1 MSENLARAESP
12 AEEPLAEPD
21 NARLWRWSLVAAMAG
36 FIDAGSIVATGVGA
50 LIWAS
55 EFGFGNTFVGV
66 LGAIGPNA
74 MAAGVGALV
83 GGWICDK
90 FGRKKIYAYDLLLY
104 MLGTLVIACAVDPV
118 TLTVGFVLTGLAV
131 GADIPASW
139 SLVTELS
146 PAQKRGRLG
155 SLSQVLWYAGPVTV
169 LLLGLW
175 LTQYGLLGIR
185 LMFGF
190 LFLVALATY
199 LMRRGVAESARW
211 KRMQAQEEARPEA
224 TRTIG
229 DDYRELF
236 SRRGVRPLL
245 MLLGVYGLWN
255 LFAGTNGFYLPFL
268 MQQYGQI
275 SEAASIGLQCLY
287 FGLTIVATLGV
298 FIPLVDRVNRRTL
311 FATGSLATL
320 AGALVLAVFSV
331 GPVTVTVYIIV
342 TGLAQGLGAQH
353 FFQLWSGEE
362 FPTRLRATAQ
372 GVVMGIVRLTLG
384 VWSFFV
390 PVISDATGSFRAVAV
405 TLSAFLLA
413 SSVVGIVWGRNRRGQ
428 TLEEIEHLQ
437 GWSTDHT
444 PVDES
449 QVLGTGRVG

>member
-1 MSENLARAESP
+1 MSQTQDGPAP
-12 AEEPLAEPD
+12 AEDPTGTEPT
-21 NARLWRWSLVAAMAG
+21 NAQLWRWSFVAAMAG

-50 LIWAS
+50 LVWAGA
-55 EFGFGNTFVGV
+55 FGFGDTYVGV

-90 FGRKKIYAYDLLLY
+90 YGRKKIYAYDLLLY
-104 MLGTLVIACAVDPV
+104 MLGTLVIAFAFDQVS
-118 TLTVGFVLTGLAV
+118 LSVGFVLVGLAV

-175 LTQYGLLGIR
+175 LTQYGLTGIR
-185 LMFGF
+185 LLFGF

-199 LMRRGVAESARW
+199 IMRQGIAESARW
-211 KRMQAQEEARPEA
+211 KHMHAGQQAGKTR

-229 DDYRELF
+229 DDYRELL
-236 SRRGVRPLL
+236 SKQGLRPLL
-245 MLLGVYGLWN
+245 MLLGVYGFWN

-268 MQQYGQI
+268 MQQYGSL

-287 FGLTIVATLGV
+287 FGLTIAATLCV
-298 FIPLVDRVNRRTL
+298 FVPLIDRVNRRVL
-311 FATGSLATL
+311 FAAGSLATL
-320 AGALVLAVFSV
+320 LGALMLAVFAVS
-331 GPVTVTVYIIV
+331 PATVTAYIII

-372 GVVMGIVRLTLG
+372 GCVMGVVRLTLG

-390 PVISDATGSFRAVAV
+390 PVIAAATGSFQAVAV
-405 TLSAFLLA
+405 ILSGFLLI
-413 SSVVGIVWGRNRRGQ
+413 STVIGVVWGRNLRGE
-428 TLEEIEHLQ
+428 TLEQIEADS
-437 GWSTDHT
+437 GWSSDAT
-444 PVDES
+444 PFDEK
-449 QVLGTGRVG
+449 QALRAERGG

>member
-1 MSENLARAESP
+1 MAESYDGSASGP
-12 AEEPLAEPD
+12 S
-21 NARLWRWSLVAAMAG
+21 NAQLWRWSFVAAMAG

-50 LIWAS
+50 LVWAS
-55 EFGFGNTFVGV
+55 AFGFGDTYVGV

-104 MLGTLVIACAVDPV
+104 MLGALVIAFSVDQV
-118 TLTVGFVLTGLAV
+118 SLTVGFILIGLAV

-139 SLVTELS
+139 SLVTELA
-146 PAQKRGRLG
+146 PARKRGRLG

-175 LTQYGLLGIR
+175 LTQYGLLGVR

-199 LMRRGVAESARW
+199 IMRQGIAESARW
-211 KRMQAQEEARPEA
+211 KHMHRDEQSRSVAR
-224 TRTIG
+224 RTIG
-229 DDYRELF
+229 EDYRELL
-236 SRRGVRPLL
+236 SRRGMRPLL
-245 MLLGVYGLWN
+245 VLLGVYGFWN
-255 LFAGTNGFYLPFL
+255 LFAGTNGFYLPLFL
-268 MQQYGQI
+268 QEYGSL
-275 SEAASIGLQCLY
+275 SEAASIGMQCLY
-287 FGLTIVATLGV
+287 FGLTIAATA
-298 FIPLVDRVNRRTL
+298 FIFVPLVDRVDRRVL
-311 FATGSLATL
+311 FAVGSLSTL
-320 AGALVLAVFSV
+320 AGALLLAVFSV
-331 GPVTVTVYIIV
+331 SPVLVTAYIVI

-372 GVVMGIVRLTLG
+372 GVVMGVVRLTLG

-390 PVISDATGSFRAVAV
+390 PVIAAATGSFQAVAV
-405 TLSAFLLA
+405 ILSAFLLV
-413 SSVVGIVWGRNRRGQ
+413 SSVIGIVWGRNQRGK
-428 TLEEIEHLQ
+428 TLEEIEVEQ
-437 GWSTDHT
+437 GWTSEGARF
-444 PVDES
+444 DEEEA
-449 QVLGTGRVG
+449 LREAAANR

>member
-1 MSENLARAESP
+1 MAESYDGSASGP
-12 AEEPLAEPD
+12 S
-21 NARLWRWSLVAAMAG
+21 NAQLWRWSFVAAMAG

-50 LIWAS
+50 LVWAS
-55 EFGFGNTFVGV
+55 AFGFGDTYVGV

-104 MLGTLVIACAVDPV
+104 MLGALVIAFSVDQV
-118 TLTVGFVLTGLAV
+118 SLTVGFILIGLAV

-139 SLVTELS
+139 SLVTELA
-146 PAQKRGRLG
+146 PARKRGRLG

-175 LTQYGLLGIR
+175 LTQYGLLGVR

-199 LMRRGVAESARW
+199 IMRQGIAESARW
-211 KRMQAQEEARPEA
+211 KHMHRDEQSRSVAR
-224 TRTIG
+224 RTIG
-229 DDYRELF
+229 EDYRELL
-236 SRRGVRPLL
+236 SRRGMRPLL
-245 MLLGVYGLWN
+245 VLLGVYGFWN
-255 LFAGTNGFYLPFL
+255 LFAGTNGFYLPLFL
-268 MQQYGQI
+268 QEYGSL
-275 SEAASIGLQCLY
+275 SEAASIGMQCLY
-287 FGLTIVATLGV
+287 FGLTIAATA
-298 FIPLVDRVNRRTL
+298 FIFVPLVDRVDRRVL
-311 FATGSLATL
+311 FAVGSLSTL
-320 AGALVLAVFSV
+320 AGALLLAVFSV
-331 GPVTVTVYIIV
+331 SPVLVTAYIVI

-372 GVVMGIVRLTLG
+372 GVVMGVVRLTLG

-390 PVISDATGSFRAVAV
+390 PVIAAATGSFQAVAV
-405 TLSAFLLA
+405 ILSAFLLV
-413 SSVVGIVWGRNRRGQ
+413 SSVIGIVWGRNQRGK
-428 TLEEIEHLQ
+428 TLEEIEVEQ
-437 GWSTDHT
+437 GWTSEG
-444 PVDES
+444 VRFDEEEA
-449 QVLGTGRVG
+449 LREAAANR

>member
-1 MSENLARAESP
+1 MSIAHDGTTSGSP
-12 AEEPLAEPD
+12 PGGGPS
-21 NARLWRWSLVAAMAG
+21 NAQLWRWSFVAAMAG
-36 FIDAGSIVATGVGA
+36 FIDAGSIVATGVGS
-50 LIWAS
+50 LVWAS
-55 EFGFGNTFVGV
+55 SFGFGDTYVGV

-90 FGRKKIYAYDLLLY
+90 YGRKKIYAYDLLLY
-104 MLGTLVIACAVDPV
+104 MLGTLVIAFSFDQVS
-118 TLTVGFVLTGLAV
+118 LSLGFILTGLAV

-175 LTQYGLLGIR
+175 LTQYGLTGVR

-199 LMRRGVAESARW
+199 IMRQGIAESARW
-211 KRMQAQEEARPEA
+211 KHMHLDQQTRA
-224 TRTIG
+224 TRQRTIR

-236 SRRGVRPLL
+236 SHLGRRPLL
-245 MLLGVYGLWN
+245 MLLGVYGFWN
-255 LFAGTNGFYLPFL
+255 LFAGTNGFYLPLFL
-268 MQQYGQI
+268 QEYGSL
-275 SEAASIGLQCLY
+275 SEAASIGMQCLY
-287 FGLTIVATLGV
+287 FGLTIAATLCV
-298 FIPLVDRVNRRTL
+298 FIPLVDRVDRRVL
-311 FATGSLATL
+311 FAVGSLSTL
-320 AGALVLAVFSV
+320 LGAALLAAFSV
-331 GPVTVTVYIIV
+331 TPTLVTAYIVI

-372 GVVMGIVRLTLG
+372 GFVMGVVRLTLG

-390 PVISDATGSFRAVAV
+390 PVISAATGSFQAVAV
-405 TLSAFLLA
+405 ILSGFLII
-413 SSVVGIVWGRNRRGQ
+413 SSVIGIVWGRNRRGK
-428 TLEEIEHLQ
+428 TLEEIEIEQ
-437 GWSTDHT
+437 GWSSEGM
-444 PVDES
+444 PFDET
-449 QVLGTGRVG
+449 QVLREAASR

>member
-1 MSENLARAESP
+1 MAESYDGSASGP
-12 AEEPLAEPD
+12 S
-21 NARLWRWSLVAAMAG
+21 NAQLWRWSFVAAMAG

-50 LIWAS
+50 LVWAS
-55 EFGFGNTFVGV
+55 EFGFGDTYVGV

-104 MLGTLVIACAVDPV
+104 MLGALVIAFSVDQV
-118 TLTVGFVLTGLAV
+118 SLTVGFVLIGLAV

-139 SLVTELS
+139 SLVTELA
-146 PAQKRGRLG
+146 PARKRGRLG

-175 LTQYGLLGIR
+175 LTQYGLLGVR

-199 LMRRGVAESARW
+199 IMRQGIAESARW
-211 KRMQAQEEARPEA
+211 KHMHRDEQSRSVAR
-224 TRTIG
+224 RTIG
-229 DDYRELF
+229 DDYRELL
-236 SRRGVRPLL
+236 SRRGMRPLL
-245 MLLGVYGLWN
+245 MLLGVYGFWN
-255 LFAGTNGFYLPFL
+255 LFAGTNGFYLPLFL
-268 MQQYGQI
+268 QEYGSL
-275 SEAASIGLQCLY
+275 SEAASIGMQCLY
-287 FGLTIVATLGV
+287 FGLTIVATAFV
-298 FIPLVDRVNRRTL
+298 FIPLVDRVDRRVL
-311 FATGSLATL
+311 FAVGSLSTL
-320 AGALVLAVFSV
+320 AGALLLAMFSV
-331 GPVTVTVYIIV
+331 SPVLVTAYIVI

-372 GVVMGIVRLTLG
+372 GVVMGVVRLTLG

-390 PVISDATGSFRAVAV
+390 PVIAAATGSFQAVAV
-405 TLSAFLLA
+405 ILSAFLLV
-413 SSVVGIVWGRNRRGQ
+413 SSVIGIVWSRNQRGK
-428 TLEEIEHLQ
+428 TLEEIEVEQ
-437 GWSTDHT
+437 GWASEGARF
-444 PVDES
+444 DEEEA
-449 QVLGTGRVG
+449 LHEAAANR

>member
-1 MSENLARAESP
+1 MAESYDGSASGP
-12 AEEPLAEPD
+12 S
-21 NARLWRWSLVAAMAG
+21 NAQLWRWSFVAAMAG

-50 LIWAS
+50 LVWAS
-55 EFGFGNTFVGV
+55 EFGFGDTYVGV

-104 MLGTLVIACAVDPV
+104 MLGALVIAFSVDQV
-118 TLTVGFVLTGLAV
+118 SLTVGFVLIGLAV

-139 SLVTELS
+139 SLVTELA
-146 PAQKRGRLG
+146 PARKRGRLG

-175 LTQYGLLGIR
+175 LTQYGLLGVR

-199 LMRRGVAESARW
+199 IMRQGIAESARW
-211 KRMQAQEEARPEA
+211 KHMHRDEQSRSVARRA
-224 TRTIG
+224 IG
-229 DDYRELF
+229 DDYRELL
-236 SRRGVRPLL
+236 SRRGMRPLL
-245 MLLGVYGLWN
+245 MLLGVYGFWN
-255 LFAGTNGFYLPFL
+255 LFAGTNGFYLPLFL
-268 MQQYGQI
+268 QEYGSL
-275 SEAASIGLQCLY
+275 SEAASIGMQCLY
-287 FGLTIVATLGV
+287 FGLTIVATAFV
-298 FIPLVDRVNRRTL
+298 FIPLVDRVDRRVL
-311 FATGSLATL
+311 FAFGSLSTL
-320 AGALVLAVFSV
+320 AGALLLAMFSV
-331 GPVTVTVYIIV
+331 SPVLVTAYIVI

-372 GVVMGIVRLTLG
+372 GVVMGVVRLTLG

-390 PVISDATGSFRAVAV
+390 PVIAAATGSFQVVAV
-405 TLSAFLLA
+405 ILSAFLLV
-413 SSVVGIVWGRNRRGQ
+413 SSVIGIVWSRNQRGK
-428 TLEEIEHLQ
+428 TLEEIEVEQ
-437 GWSTDHT
+437 GWASEGARF
-444 PVDES
+444 DEEEA
-449 QVLGTGRVG
+449 LREAAANR

>member
-1 MSENLARAESP
+1 MAESYDGSASGP
-12 AEEPLAEPD
+12 S
-21 NARLWRWSLVAAMAG
+21 NAQLWRWSLVAAMAG

-50 LIWAS
+50 LVWAS
-55 EFGFGNTFVGV
+55 AFGFGDTYVGV

-104 MLGTLVIACAVDPV
+104 MLGALVIAFSVDQV
-118 TLTVGFVLTGLAV
+118 SLTVGFVLIGLAV

-139 SLVTELS
+139 SLVTELA
-146 PAQKRGRLG
+146 PARKRGRLG

-175 LTQYGLLGIR
+175 LTQYGLLGVR

-199 LMRRGVAESARW
+199 VMRQGIAESARW
-211 KRMQAQEEARPEA
+211 KHMQQDEQSRSVAR
-224 TRTIG
+224 RTIG
-229 DDYRELF
+229 DDYRELL
-236 SRRGVRPLL
+236 SRRGMRPLL
-245 MLLGVYGLWN
+245 MLLGVYGFWN
-255 LFAGTNGFYLPFL
+255 LFAGTNGFYLPLFL
-268 MQQYGQI
+268 QKYGSL
-275 SEAASIGLQCLY
+275 SEAASIGMQCLY
-287 FGLTIVATLGV
+287 FGLTIAATALI
-298 FIPLVDRVNRRTL
+298 FIPLVDRVDRRLL
-311 FATGSLATL
+311 FAVGSLSTL
-320 AGALVLAVFSV
+320 AGALLLAVFSV
-331 GPVTVTVYIIV
+331 SPVLVTAYIVI

-372 GVVMGIVRLTLG
+372 GVVMGVVRLTLG

-390 PVISDATGSFRAVAV
+390 PVIAAATGSFQAVAV
-405 TLSAFLLA
+405 ILSAFLLV
-413 SSVVGIVWGRNRRGQ
+413 SSVIGIVWSRNLRGK
-428 TLEEIEHLQ
+428 TLEEIEVEQ
-437 GWSTDHT
+437 GWASEGARF
-444 PVDES
+444 DEEEA
-449 QVLGTGRVG
+449 LREAAANR

>member
-1 MSENLARAESP
+1 MAESYDGSASGP
-12 AEEPLAEPD
+12 S
-21 NARLWRWSLVAAMAG
+21 NAQLWRWSFVAAMAG

-50 LIWAS
+50 LVWAS
-55 EFGFGNTFVGV
+55 EFGFGDTYVGV

-104 MLGTLVIACAVDPV
+104 MLGALVIAFSVDQV
-118 TLTVGFVLTGLAV
+118 SLTVGFVLIGLAV

-139 SLVTELS
+139 SLVTELA
-146 PAQKRGRLG
+146 PARKRGRLG

-175 LTQYGLLGIR
+175 LTQYGLLGVR

-199 LMRRGVAESARW
+199 IMRQGIAESARW
-211 KRMQAQEEARPEA
+211 KHMHRDEQSRSVAR
-224 TRTIG
+224 RTIG
-229 DDYRELF
+229 DDYRELL
-236 SRRGVRPLL
+236 SRRGMRPLL
-245 MLLGVYGLWN
+245 MLLGVYGFWN
-255 LFAGTNGFYLPFL
+255 LFAGTNGFYLPLFL
-268 MQQYGQI
+268 QEYGSL
-275 SEAASIGLQCLY
+275 SEAASIGMQCLY
-287 FGLTIVATLGV
+287 FGLTIVATAFV
-298 FIPLVDRVNRRTL
+298 FIPLVDRVDRRVL
-311 FATGSLATL
+311 FAVGSLSTL
-320 AGALVLAVFSV
+320 AGALLLAMFSV
-331 GPVTVTVYIIV
+331 SPVLVTAYIVI

-372 GVVMGIVRLTLG
+372 GVVMGVVRLTLG

-390 PVISDATGSFRAVAV
+390 PVIAAATGSFQVVAV
-405 TLSAFLLA
+405 ILSAFLLV
-413 SSVVGIVWGRNRRGQ
+413 SSVIGIVWSRNQRGK
-428 TLEEIEHLQ
+428 TLEEIEVEQ
-437 GWSTDHT
+437 GWASEGARF
-444 PVDES
+444 DEEEA
-449 QVLGTGRVG
+449 LRAAAANR

>member
-1 MSENLARAESP
+1 MSLTNNDTESTGP
-12 AEEPLAEPD
+12 QPGSEPSGAQ
-21 NARLWRWSLVAAMAG
+21 LWRWSFVAAMAG

-50 LIWAS
+50 LVWAS
-55 EFGFGNTFVGV
+55 SFGFGDTYVGV

-74 MAAGVGALV
+74 MSAGVGALL

-90 FGRKKIYAYDLLLY
+90 YGRKKIYAYDLLLY
-104 MLGTLVIACAVDPV
+104 MLGTLVIAFAFDQVS
-118 TLTVGFVLTGLAV
+118 LSIGFILTGLAV

-175 LTQYGLLGIR
+175 LTQYGLTGVR

-199 LMRRGVAESARW
+199 IMRQGIAESARW
-211 KRMQAQEEARPEA
+211 KHMHQNEQTRSARR
-224 TRTIG
+224 RTIT

-236 SRRGVRPLL
+236 SRIGRRPLL
-245 MLLGVYGLWN
+245 MLLGVYGFWN
-255 LFAGTNGFYLPFL
+255 LFAGTNGFYLPLFL
-268 MQQYGQI
+268 QEYGAL
-275 SEAASIGLQCLY
+275 SEAASIGMQCLY
-287 FGLTIVATLGV
+287 FGLTIVATVGI
-298 FIPLVDRVNRRTL
+298 FIPLVDRVDRRVL
-311 FATGSLATL
+311 FAVGSLSTL
-320 AGALVLAVFSV
+320 LGALLLAMFSV
-331 GPVTVTVYIIV
+331 TPTLVTAYIVI

-372 GVVMGIVRLTLG
+372 GVVMGVVRLTLG
-384 VWSFFV
+384 VWAFFV
-390 PVISDATGSFRAVAV
+390 PVIAAATGSFQAVAV
-405 TLSAFLLA
+405 ILSGFLLV
-413 SSVVGIVWGRNRRGQ
+413 SSVIGIVWGRNQRGK
-428 TLEEIEHLQ
+428 TLEEIEAEQ
-437 GWSTDHT
+437 GWTSNGARF
-444 PVDES
+444 DEAEA
-449 QVLGTGRVG
+449 LRTAARR

>member
-1 MSENLARAESP
+1 MSGTTSSTMPVDPSP
-12 AEEPLAEPD
+12 EEPS
-21 NARLWRWSLVAAMAG
+21 NARLWRWSFVAAMAG

-55 EFGFGNTFVGV
+55 SFGFGDTYVGV

-74 MAAGVGALV
+74 MSAGVGALV
-83 GGWICDK
+83 GGWICDRY
-90 FGRKKIYAYDLLLY
+90 GRKKIYAYDLLLY
-104 MLGTLVIACAVDPV
+104 MLGTLVIICAFDQVS
-118 TLTVGFVLTGLAV
+118 LSVGFILVGLAV

-169 LLLGLW
+169 LALSLW
-175 LTQYGLLGIR
+175 FTQYGVLGMR
-185 LMFGF
+185 LIFGF

-199 LMRRGVAESARW
+199 IMRHGVAESARW
-211 KRMQAQEEARPEA
+211 KQMQADDSAAARG
-224 TRTIG
+224 RTIG

-255 LFAGTNGFYLPFL
+255 LFAGTNGFYLPLFL
-268 MQQYGQI
+268 QEYGSL
-275 SEAASIGLQCLY
+275 SEAESIGMQCLY
-287 FGLTIVATLGV
+287 FGLTIAATAFV
-298 FIPLVDRVNRRTL
+298 FIPLVDRVNRRVL
-311 FATGSLATL
+311 FAVGSLTTL
-320 AGALVLAVFSV
+320 LGALLLALFSV
-331 GPVTVTVYIIV
+331 SPALVTAYIVI

-372 GVVMGIVRLTLG
+372 GFTMGIVRLVLG

-390 PVISDATGSFRAVAV
+390 PVISAATGSFQAVAV
-405 TLSAFLLA
+405 ILSVFLLL
-413 SSVVGIVWGRNRRGQ
+413 SSVIGIAWGRNRVGR
-428 TLEEIEHLQ
+428 TLEEIEVEQ
-437 GWSTDHT
+437 GWASEGTT
-444 PVDES
+444 LDES
-449 QVLGTGRVG
+449 QAVPAATSK

>member
-1 MSENLARAESP
+1 MSQTHDTTMQAAPGSGP
-12 AEEPLAEPD
+12 S
-21 NARLWRWSLVAAMAG
+21 NAQLWRWSFVAAMAG

-50 LIWAS
+50 LVWAS
-55 EFGFGNTFVGV
+55 SFGFGDSYVGV

-74 MAAGVGALV
+74 MSAGVGALV

-104 MLGTLVIACAVDPV
+104 MLGTLVIACSFDQVS
-118 TLTVGFVLTGLAV
+118 LSVGFILTGLAV

-139 SLVTELS
+139 SLVTELA

-199 LMRRGVAESARW
+199 IMRQGIAESARW
-211 KRMQAQEEARPEA
+211 KHMHQDERA
-224 TRTIG
+224 TAVRRRSIG
-229 DDYRELF
+229 DDYRELL
-236 SRRGVRPLL
+236 SRRGMRPLL
-245 MLLGVYGLWN
+245 VLLGVYGFWN
-255 LFAGTNGFYLPFL
+255 LFAGTNGFYLPLFL
-268 MQQYGQI
+268 QEYGSL
-275 SEAASIGLQCLY
+275 SEAASIGMQCLY
-287 FGLTIVATLGV
+287 FGLTIVATAFI
-298 FIPLVDRVNRRTL
+298 FIPLVDRVDRRVL
-311 FATGSLATL
+311 FAVGSLSTL
-320 AGALVLAVFSV
+320 GGALLLAVFSV
-331 GPVTVTVYIIV
+331 SPVLVTAYIII

-372 GVVMGIVRLTLG
+372 GVVMGVVRLTLG

-390 PVISDATGSFRAVAV
+390 PVIAAATGSFQAVAV
-405 TLSAFLLA
+405 ILSAFLLV
-413 SSVVGIVWGRNRRGQ
+413 SSVIGIVWGRNRRGK
-428 TLEEIEHLQ
+428 TLEEIELEQ
-437 GWSTDHT
+437 GWTSEDAGF
-444 PVDES
+444 DETEALRAAAS
-449 QVLGTGRVG
+449 SR